1 MGFPLTPWSA
11 STMAALPKE
20 KVGAAT
26 EKKKF
31 HQILYALVMVTAPVE
46 KLKNLQRMADADV
59 VGYQLNPLPVC
70 SPPSVRTLLSPK
82 ILEFVA
88 SVGTKVGGEANASQ
102 IIPMGPQSVQNLC
115 LSMQLSDRFPQ
126 NRAPAAR
133 SVWTN
138 HVLPKENNGAAS
150 ARRRPLR
157 YQKVLVSLMG
167 LVLEH
172 RTVLM

>member
-1 MGFPLTPWSA
+1 MRYGLALGFPPTTWSV
-11 STMAALPKE
+11 STMAALPRE

-26 EKKKF
+26 ERKKS

-59 VGYQLNPLPVC
+59 VGHQLNPLPVC
-70 SPPSVRTLLSPK
+70 SPPSARTLLSPK

-126 NRAPAAR
+126 NLAPAVR

-150 ARRRPLR
+150 ARRRPPR
-157 YQKVLVSLMG
+157 
-167 LVLEH
+167 
-172 RTVLM
+172 